1 MAADENTGRPDRAAP
16 AIELVGISKSFG
28 PVQANKD
35 ISIRVMPGTIHGI
48 IGENGAGKSTLMSIL
63 YGFYKADAGEIF
75 INGKKTEIPDSQA
88 AIRAGIGM
96 VFQHFKL
103 VQNFTVL
110 ENVILGAEDS
120 ALLRSSKA
128 RARGELK
135 RLAEEYELQVDPDAT
150 IEEIGVGMQ
159 QRVEILKALY
169 RQADILILDEPTG
182 VLTPAEADHLFR
194 ILVGLRDQGK
204 TIVFITHKLREIMEI
219 TDTVSVM
226 RRGEMTATVQT
237 SETDP
242 EHLAELM
249 VGRKVLLRVDK
260 TPAAPKDTVLEV
272 ENLRVVDDDGVERL
286 RGIDLNV
293 RAGEILGVAG
303 VAGNGQSELLE
314 VLGGITRATGTIR
327 VNGQALDLTGAHS
340 DGQSRRARGIA
351 HVPED
356 RQHLGL
362 IMEFF
367 AWENMVFG
375 YHHDPAYQSNRL
387 LMDNAGI
394 RTETQAKMERF
405 DVRPPNPTLTARS
418 FSGGNQQKIVLAR
431 EMERDPQ
438 LLLVGQPTRGVD
450 IGAIEFIHQQLIDL
464 RDQGT
469 AVLLV
474 SVELDEIL
482 SLSDRI
488 AVMFDGKVMGE
499 RLPSETDERELGLLM
514 AGITD
519 TEAPHS
525 VEEVEANLAQTQGK
539 VG

>member
-1 MAADENTGRPDRAAP
+1 MTAP
-16 AIELVGISKSFG
+16 AIELKGISKAFG

-75 INGKKTEIPDSQA
+75 INGEKAEIPDSQA
-88 AIRAGIGM
+88 AIAAGIGM

-120 ALLRSSKA
+120 ALLRPSKA
-128 RARGELK
+128 RARSELK
-135 RLAEEYELQVDPDAT
+135 RLAEEYELSVDPDEL

-169 RQADILILDEPTG
+169 RRADILILDEPTG

-194 ILVGLRDQGK
+194 ILEGLREQGK
-204 TIVFITHKLREIMEI
+204 TIVLITHKLREIMEI

-226 RRGEMTATVQT
+226 RRGEMTATVKTADT
-237 SETDP
+237 SAEQ
-242 EHLAELM
+242 LAELM

-260 TPAAPKDTVLEV
+260 KPAQPGDTVLEV
-272 ENLRVVDDDGVERL
+272 ENLKVVDDDGVERL
-286 RGIDLNV
+286 RGISLQV
-293 RAGEILGVAG
+293 RAGEILGIAG
-303 VAGNGQSELLE
+303 VAGNGQSELLQ
-314 VLGGITRATGTIR
+314 VMGGISHGTGHVR
-327 VNGQALDLTGAHS
+327 LNGVELDLTGRYS
-340 DGQSRRARGIA
+340 DGQSRRAKGIA

-362 IMEFF
+362 IMDFF

-375 YHHDPAYQSNRL
+375 YHHDPAYQKSRL
-387 LMDNAGI
+387 LMDNSGI
-394 RTETQAKMERF
+394 REATEGKLQRF
-405 DVRPPNPTLTARS
+405 DVRPPNPNLKAKS

-431 EMERDPQ
+431 EIERNPD

-450 IGAIEFIHQQLIDL
+450 IGAIEFIHQQIVSL
-464 RDQGT
+464 RDQGK
-469 AVLLV
+469 AILLV

-488 AVMFDGKVMGE
+488 AVMFDGRIMGE
-499 RLPSETDERELGLLM
+499 RLPDETDERELGLLM
-514 AGITD
+514 AGV
-519 TEAPHS
+519 S
-525 VEEVEANLAQTQGK
+525 GK
-539 VG
+539 AA

>member
-1 MAADENTGRPDRAAP
+1 MTAP
-16 AIELVGISKSFG
+16 AIELKGISKAFG

-75 INGKKTEIPDSQA
+75 INGEKAEIPDSQA
-88 AIRAGIGM
+88 AIAAGIGM

-120 ALLRSSKA
+120 ALLRPSKA
-128 RARGELK
+128 RARSELK
-135 RLAEEYELQVDPDAT
+135 RLAEEYELSVDPDEL

-169 RQADILILDEPTG
+169 RRADILILDEPTG

-194 ILVGLRDQGK
+194 ILEGLREQGK
-204 TIVFITHKLREIMEI
+204 TIVLITHKLREIMEI

-226 RRGEMTATVQT
+226 RRGEMTATVKTADT
-237 SETDP
+237 SAEQ
-242 EHLAELM
+242 LAELM

-260 TPAAPKDTVLEV
+260 KPAQPGDTVLEV
-272 ENLRVVDDDGVERL
+272 EDLKVVDDDGVERL
-286 RGIDLNV
+286 RGISLQV
-293 RAGEILGVAG
+293 RAGEILGIAG
-303 VAGNGQSELLE
+303 VAGNGQSELLQ
-314 VLGGITRATGTIR
+314 VMGGISHGTGHVR
-327 VNGQALDLTGAHS
+327 LNGVELDLTGRYS
-340 DGQSRRARGIA
+340 DGQSRRAKGIA

-362 IMEFF
+362 IMDFF

-375 YHHDPAYQSNRL
+375 YHHDPAYQKSRL
-387 LMDNAGI
+387 LMDNSGI
-394 RTETQAKMERF
+394 REATEGKLQRF
-405 DVRPPNPTLTARS
+405 DVRPPNPNLKAKS

-431 EMERDPQ
+431 EIERNPD

-450 IGAIEFIHQQLIDL
+450 IGAIEFIHQQIVSL
-464 RDQGT
+464 RDQGK
-469 AVLLV
+469 AILLV

-488 AVMFDGKVMGE
+488 AVMFDGRIMGE
-499 RLPSETDERELGLLM
+499 RLPDETDERELGLLM
-514 AGITD
+514 AGV
-519 TEAPHS
+519 S
-525 VEEVEANLAQTQGK
+525 GK
-539 VG
+539 AA

>member
-1 MAADENTGRPDRAAP
+1 MTAP
-16 AIELVGISKSFG
+16 AIELKGISKAFG

-75 INGKKTEIPDSQA
+75 INGEKAEIPDSQA
-88 AIRAGIGM
+88 AIAAGIGM

-120 ALLRSSKA
+120 ALLRPSKA
-128 RARGELK
+128 RARSELK
-135 RLAEEYELQVDPDAT
+135 RLAEEYELSVDPDEL

-169 RQADILILDEPTG
+169 RRADILILDEPTG

-194 ILVGLRDQGK
+194 ILEGLREQGK
-204 TIVFITHKLREIMEI
+204 TIVLITHKLREIMEI

-226 RRGEMTATVQT
+226 RRGEMTATVKTADT
-237 SETDP
+237 SAEQ
-242 EHLAELM
+242 LAELM

-260 TPAAPKDTVLEV
+260 KPAQPGDTVLEV
-272 ENLRVVDDDGVERL
+272 EDLKVVDDDGVERL
-286 RGIDLNV
+286 RGISLQV
-293 RAGEILGVAG
+293 RAGEILGIAG
-303 VAGNGQSELLE
+303 VAGNGQSELLQ
-314 VLGGITRATGTIR
+314 VMGGISHGTGHVR
-327 VNGQALDLTGAHS
+327 LNGVELDLTGRYS
-340 DGQSRRARGIA
+340 DGQSRRAKGIA

-362 IMEFF
+362 IMDFF

-375 YHHDPAYQSNRL
+375 YHHDPAYQKSRL

-394 RTETQAKMERF
+394 REATEGKLQRF
-405 DVRPPNPTLTARS
+405 DVRPPNPNLKAKS

-431 EMERDPQ
+431 EIERNPD

-450 IGAIEFIHQQLIDL
+450 IGAIEFIHQQIVSL
-464 RDQGT
+464 RDQGK
-469 AVLLV
+469 AILLV

-488 AVMFDGKVMGE
+488 AVMFDGRIMGE
-499 RLPSETDERELGLLM
+499 RLPDETDERELGLLM
-514 AGITD
+514 AGV
-519 TEAPHS
+519 S
-525 VEEVEANLAQTQGK
+525 GK
-539 VG
+539 AA